1 MKTILSASA
10 FLAFAA
16 ITAPSAA
23 LAAPQAT
30 WWRVETVSIRT
41 ADEQAGSGA
50 NRYWLD
56 HKRAASLWL
65 SKDGTGWTGSRQL
78 APVPHSPQDKAVWKQ
93 DGAPTTW
100 KLKDFGYTAKPDAGH
115 LAKISAPEGLPGD
128 LTIQELQTLPAQPG
142 LLKEKLRAELIA
154 EKVPAAELEW
164 EITSALADLLYK
176 APVPQQV
183 KLAAFEA
190 FKNQPG
196 IQQLGSATDAL
207 GRTGLKFSIKTS
219 DSDAFN
225 EEYSED
231 FGSAKPEGAGLAE
244 IILEDPKSGK
254 PCVAP
259 KPAEGEYK
267 TAIQEDA
274 KPQPCL
280 QPKPGVTPKA
290 TEAGGVLL
298 AQDFIID
305 PKTVS
310 LLASK
315 LNVTSAGKPVP
326 GKNVDLIVK
335 QAGWSSEKPA
345 VPAAG

>member
-23 LAAPQAT
+23 LAAPQGT

-56 HKRAASLWL
+56 HRRAADLWL
-65 SKDGTGWTGSRQL
+65 GKDGTGWTGSRQL
-78 APVPHSPQDKAVWKQ
+78 APVPHSPQDKAEWKR
-93 DGAPTTW
+93 DGAPATW
-100 KLKDFGYTAKPDAGH
+100 KLKDFGYTAKPDAGQ
-115 LAKISAPEGLPGD
+115 LSKISVPGD
-128 LTIQELQTLPAQPG
+128 LTFQELQALPAQPG
-142 LLKEKLRAELIA
+142 PLKEKLRSKLIA
-154 EKVPAAELEW
+154 EKVPADELEW

-176 APVPQQV
+176 APVPQPV
-183 KLAAFEA
+183 RLAAFEA
-190 FKNQPG
+190 FKAQPG

-207 GRTGLKFSIKTS
+207 GRPGLKFSIKTS
-219 DSDAFN
+219 DSGAFN
-225 EEYSED
+225 EEYSDD
-231 FGSAKPEGAGLAE
+231 FGSAKPEGTGQAE

-259 KPAEGEYK
+259 KPKEGEYK
-267 TAIQEDA
+267 TTIEEDA
-274 KPQPCL
+274 KPRPCL
-280 QPKPGVTPKA
+280 QPKPGATPKP

-345 VPAAG
+345 VPAAS